1 MADVQGDADVDGLVT
16 DPWFAKDNTQV
27 LYYRVNRRPIGGEPG
42 LFKPDPDLLSHLER
56 ALSSAGPVES
66 GRKYKRAWR
75 LGNLKFDRDGGS
87 FTAQL
92 GWARTS
98 EALGRVWNDST
109 HEWTDRVVPKDDSA
123 VAPIAFDLR
132 TRVLGVLKHPSF
144 STETVISQ
152 VLTQA
157 LNDGEHA
164 EDFPSTDWSV
174 QPLGDNA
181 SFEQWLDSV
190 DQLLVLRMIFK
201 RPNPDAEPEFQK
213 LFDRLDNFE
222 AEEIKEEIRARDKE
236 RGLRK
241 DQVRKDPDVRGHI
254 SAAMV
259 AFGRIFAS
267 GRRNGKSVAYDQT
280 KHGLRETLGYVGG
293 DWDTA
298 TQEVL
303 RAVERTGRDRV
314 IREQDPE

>member
-1 MADVQGDADVDGLVT
+1 MQSSKDEDGLAV

-27 LYYRVNRRPIGGEPG
+27 LYYRINRRPIGGEPG
-42 LFKPDPDLLSHLER
+42 LFAPDADLLAHLER
-56 ALSSAGPVES
+56 ALNNAGPIES
-66 GRKYKRAWR
+66 GRKYKRVWR
-75 LGNLKFDRDGGS
+75 LGNLKFDSDRGS
-87 FTAQL
+87 FTGQL

-98 EALGRVWNDST
+98 EALGRVWNEST
-109 HEWTDRVVPKDDSA
+109 HEWTDRVLPKNDSA
-123 VAPIAFDLR
+123 VAPVAFDLR
-132 TRVLGVLKHPSF
+132 SRVLGVLKHPSF
-144 STETVISQ
+144 TTETVLSQ

-164 EDFPSTDWSV
+164 EDFPSTDWAV
-174 QPLGDNA
+174 APLGDNA
-181 SFEQWLDSV
+181 NFEQWLDSV

-201 RPNPDAEPEFQK
+201 RPNPDAEPEFQE

-241 DQVRKDPDVRGHI
+241 DEVRRDPDVRGFI

-259 AFGRIFAS
+259 AFGRIFAV
-267 GRRNGKSVAYDQT
+267 GRRNGEPVSYDQS
-280 KHGLRETLGYVGG
+280 KRGLRETLGHVGG

-314 IREQDPE
+314 IREQNPE